1 VSALVEGMTMD
12 MAMPALETDRLLI
25 RPFID
30 ADLPAVRAVLEE
42 DGTDPA
48 TERYVRHGG
57 PNAAVLA
64 ALQQPPFGD
73 RAVVLR
79 ATGELIGLA
88 GLVPAYGP
96 FDQVRLKGDTLP
108 EDPPASLY
116 RVEMG
121 LFYHVH
127 PGHRGRGYATEAARA
142 LVEFAFGR
150 LLVARIVAT
159 TDHDNVASQAVML
172 RLGMRLHQNA
182 REDPPW
188 LQVVGILENQRQR

>member
-1 VSALVEGMTMD
+1 MTMD
-12 MAMPALETDRLLI
+12 MAMPTLETDRLLI

-57 PNAAVLA
+57 LNTAVLA